1 MGSVTLRSQTL
12 SPGPQLDSLQ
22 QTADATVGPVVV
34 IRGRVAA
41 VGYLLFPSFRIHPEC
56 ARGRATGS
64 QSHGERRA
72 VATFPTGREDK
83 RLKVKGP
90 GGAALPGRLLGEGGG
105 IWAWGEEAEEK
116 ANRWCLD
123 LSLYHVTQPET
134 SISEGSLGTP
144 TGAL

>member
-1 MGSVTLRSQTL
+1 MCQGK
-12 SPGPQLDSLQ
+12 
-22 QTADATVGPVVV
+22 
-34 IRGRVAA
+34 
-41 VGYLLFPSFRIHPEC
+41 
-56 ARGRATGS
+56 
-64 QSHGERRA
+64 SHWEPKPWERRA
-72 VATFPTGREDK
+72 VATFPRGREDK